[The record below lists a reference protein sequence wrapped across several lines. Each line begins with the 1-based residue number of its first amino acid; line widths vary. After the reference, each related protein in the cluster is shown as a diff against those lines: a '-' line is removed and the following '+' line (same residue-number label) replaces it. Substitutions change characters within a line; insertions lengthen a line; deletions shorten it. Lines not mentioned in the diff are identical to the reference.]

1 MAHAALGELQ
11 PFAISEYH
19 NHIAMDMLTFRASDR
34 LNKSAPN
41 RPPAFVMTRGGGSS
55 TAITLLDRLRPSRKH
70 SPTPDEQERR
80 TCPKEPQ

>member
-41 RPPAFVMTRGGGSS
+41 RPSAFDIRSVFR
-55 TAITLLDRLRPSRKH
+55 
-70 SPTPDEQERR
+70 
-80 TCPKEPQ
+80 